1 MMRGVYGSNAAESV
15 KAGAVSGPGVTDD
28 VHASQAPARVPW
40 RHLWKVLAF
49 ATVIRLAVF
58 PFAENKQ
65 GDAPMRSLLAE
76 RMNDVR
82 GAAADPRGFFQYGP
96 LPIEVMR
103 PFLALDRDARRSSRI
118 PSLLAGLAVFVPFFS
133 LAQRMGAT
141 SPLALALAGI
151 ALALGPLHIQVSTTA
166 ASEALYLLLFVTTM
180 DRLHAGLTGR
190 RRWDFVLAGVCGSL
204 AAVTRYDMW
213 LSLPAAGAAA
223 LWWGPR
229 DRRALGEV
237 ALFLGTAAI
246 LPAAY
251 LLWLRAA
258 TGDPLFFAHFIASDH
273 KSMAAAVSARL
284 GPALARVRQVVIWL
298 LAFATALT
306 PVPFMAVAGVIRARP
321 RVAGPTRVVLAAAF
335 APIGVYLVQGLVLG
349 QFEPL
354 PRFAIVPGAILLPLA
369 ASYLAA
375 TRGRRAGR
383 PLMWQTGAFAVALA
397 IVIGVLAHAWPGR
410 IWGGAESFEAVTRL
424 DGEDRALAGF
434 LERHV
439 GPGEGVFIDPFG
451 FIDIVIVH
459 AARIPAARSAT
470 LAWTRTPSPTLAETR
485 ARTQASWF
493 AAHDWSWGRTPIPD
507 WPAESVRLGGW
518 RVARYWASSA
528 H

>member
-1 MMRGVYGSNAAESV
+1 MPRVYGSNAAEMVQARAATASGSATDGR
-15 KAGAVSGPGVTDD
+15 AGR
-28 VHASQAPARVPW
+28 APARVPW
-40 RHLWKVLAF
+40 RDLWKVLAV
-49 ATVIRLAVF
+49 AAVVRLAVF

-103 PFLALDRDARRSSRI
+103 PFLALDRDAPRSSRI
-118 PSLLAGLAVFVPFFS
+118 PSLLAGLAVFLPFFS
-133 LAQRMGAT
+133 LAQRMGAA
-141 SPLALALAGI
+141 SPLALALAGL
-151 ALALGPLHIQVSTTA
+151 ALALSPLHIQVSSTA

-180 DRLHAGLTGR
+180 DRLHAALTGR
-190 RRWDFVLAGVCGSL
+190 RRRDFLLAGVCGSL

-237 ALFLGTAAI
+237 AIFLGTSAI

-273 KSMAAAVSARL
+273 KAMAAAVSARL
-284 GPALARVRQVVIWL
+284 GPAVARLRQVVIWL

-306 PVPFMAVAGVIRARP
+306 PVPFMAVAGVLRARP
-321 RVAGPTRVVLAAAF
+321 RIAGPTRVVLTAAF
-335 APIGVYLVQGLVLG
+335 APIGVYLLQGLVLG

-354 PRFAIVPGAILLPLA
+354 PRFAIVPGAMLLPIAASHLA
-369 ASYLAA
+369 AR
-375 TRGRRAGR
+375 RGRRAGSS
-383 PLMWQTGAFAVALA
+383 LIWQTGGLALA
-397 IVIGVLAHAWPGR
+397 LAVVIAVLAHAGPGR

-424 DGEDRALAGF
+424 DGEDRALAAF
-434 LERHV
+434 LEQHV
-439 GPGEGVFIDPFG
+439 RPEEGVFIDPYG
-451 FIDIVIVH
+451 FTDIVIVH
-459 AARIPAARSAT
+459 AARIPAARAAT
-470 LAWTRTPSPTLAETR
+470 LAWTRTPSSTVAETR

-493 AAHDWSWGRTPIPD
+493 AAHDGSWGRAAIPD
-507 WPAESVRLGGW
+507 WPTESVRFGGW
-518 RVARYWASSA
+518 RVARYWSSSV